1 MKNLVSKDNVFDRP
15 GFEAVQVNNDRLD
28 IRASSLNMEEV
39 GAESIFLF
47 LS

>member
-28 IRASSLNMEEV
+28 IRASSLDMEEV
-39 GAESIFLF
+39 GAERI
-47 LS
+47 LSYS